1 MLQSFS
7 RFPVM
12 AALAKGLPIVFIPE
26 KITISAMGND
36 MIYHGRRGQYAV
48 FLAFRA
54 QGIPGQKNFSRPLP
68 ARIVPPRSRAAADSV
83 VTPFFAMPL
92 AVDAAVA
99 EVGTARI
106 AAWSFGRMG
115 HIGLLF
121 RQ

>member
-1 MLQSFS
+1 
-7 RFPVM
+7 M

-68 ARIVPPRSRAAADSV
+68 ARIVPPRSRAATKGV
-83 VTPFFAMPL
+83 VAPFLAMFFA
-92 AVDAAVA
+92 VDVSVTEIGAS
-99 EVGTARI
+99 RI
-106 AAWSFGRMG
+106 PTGAFGRMG